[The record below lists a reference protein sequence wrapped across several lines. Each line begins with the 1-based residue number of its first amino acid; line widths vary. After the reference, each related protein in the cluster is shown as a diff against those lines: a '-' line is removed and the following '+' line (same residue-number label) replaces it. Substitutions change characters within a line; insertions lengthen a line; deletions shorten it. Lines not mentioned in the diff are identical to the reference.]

1 LVSQED
7 LSGCE
12 KKLSIIIEMPTGS
25 AFDRLFAMLVVI
37 SFPSIIDGLAV
48 L

>member
-1 LVSQED
+1 M
-7 LSGCE
+7 
-12 KKLSIIIEMPTGS
+12 IETLIGS

-37 SFPSIIDGLAV
+37 SFPKIIDGLAV

>member
-1 LVSQED
+1 LAAK
-7 LSGCE
+7 